1 MFKNSVVDSK
11 NSKADSKNLAVNIKN
26 LTYRYP
32 DGNLA
37 LDNVSLGVAKGE
49 LIALLGPNGAGKST
63 LLLHLNGILTGSG
76 LVEIFGEDIT
86 KKKRGEIIKE
96 VGMVFQDP
104 DDQLFMSRVFDDVA
118 FGPMNMDLPKE
129 EIEKRVTSSLKK
141 VGMRGYENRCPHHLS
156 SGEKKKIAI
165 ATILSME
172 PEIIVLDEPV
182 SNLDPKSR
190 DAILEILKELKSKGK
205 TIIITTHDV
214 NVVPEIADRIYI
226 LDKKIIAKGTP
237 REIFTNA
244 KLLKE
249 ANLDVP
255 KITLLFEILAC
266 FGYSCDNLPLSIDD
280 AVSHITQTIET
291 KGGHIHLHLHEHT
304 HDEIKKIS
312 RKY

>member
-1 MFKNSVVDSK
+1 MSK

-118 FGPMNMDLPKE
+118 FGPLNLGCSPDEARFMAAGALGKVGLEGFENRVTYRLSGG
-129 EIEKRVTSSLKK
+129 EKRLVAL
-141 VGMRGYENRCPHHLS
+141 
-156 SGEKKKIAI
+156 
-165 ATILSME
+165 ATVLAME
-172 PEIIVLDEPV
+172 PEILLLDEPQ
-182 SNLDPKSR
+182 NGLDR
-190 DAILEILKELKSKGK
+190 EAYQRIQELLVTLPQSM
-205 TIIITTHDV
+205 II
-214 NVVPEIADRIYI
+214 
-226 LDKKIIAKGTP
+226 
-237 REIFTNA
+237 
-244 KLLKE
+244 
-249 ANLDVP
+249 
-255 KITLLFEILAC
+255 
-266 FGYSCDNLPLSIDD
+266 
-280 AVSHITQTIET
+280 VSHDQTFLEAVT
-291 KGGHIHLHLHEHT
+291 NRRLYLQDGHF
-304 HDEIKKIS
+304 S
-312 RKY
+312 S